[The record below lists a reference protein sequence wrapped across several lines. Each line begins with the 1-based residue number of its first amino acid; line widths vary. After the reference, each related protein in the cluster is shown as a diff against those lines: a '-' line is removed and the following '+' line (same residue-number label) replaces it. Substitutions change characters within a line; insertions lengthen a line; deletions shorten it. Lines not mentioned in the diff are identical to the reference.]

1 MGPDIKNG
9 QNGRKSETIPHGS
22 VTKGVYPGVYPATR
36 EMPQTLN
43 GRDEFVYNRTKV
55 SKTVMDNTI
64 SGIVQDH
71 LAKFFC
77 TISLEN
83 TKTGRLKET

>member
-1 MGPDIKNG
+1 MVKTAEYQKQFHIGLLQG
-9 QNGRKSETIPHGS
+9 GS
-22 VTKGVYPGVYPATR
+22 TRRPRRTTR

-43 GRDEFVYNRTKV
+43 GRDELTYKQAKV

-71 LAKFFC
+71 LAKIFAQ
-77 TISLEN
+77 LV
-83 TKTGRLKET
+83 